1 MSCFVSIVYSNCK
14 RIGPQAWLLIGSIA
28 TEVLIIFKFGQGEF
42 PNAAP
47 ASVIYFWIV
56 FLTLLTVYPIYQFY
70 LLPKLQDK
78 SNAKAK
84 QQ

>member
-1 MSCFVSIVYSNCK
+1 MNSVSSNCK

-42 PNAAP
+42 PNPAP
-47 ASVIYFWIV
+47 TAVVYFWTA

-70 LLPKLQDK
+70 LLPKFQDK
-78 SNAKAK
+78 STKAK